1 MKKVRR
7 YVHNDLLKCESVNEL
22 CIYAAMRK
30 YITLARSKK
39 GSKKHLSSV
48 RKAHEKDAIE
58 GHIMVIC
65 PVMAVS

>member
-7 YVHNDLLKCESVNEL
+7 YVHNDLLKCESVSEL

-30 YITLARSKK
+30 LIALARSKK
-39 GSKKHLSSV
+39 GSKKHLS

-58 GHIMVIC
+58 GQIMVIIY
-65 PVMAVS
+65 VTSWL